1 MTENPNLQV
10 AHRAP
15 LTTNDRSSTK
25 AADVTV
31 VIPTFNRSN
40 FLPEAI
46 DSLLNQTIPPRRL
59 IVIDDGSTDDTQ
71 EVVRRFG
78 ARIEYIRKENAGKAK
93 ALNLA
98 LTLIDTEYVWFFDD
112 DDAAYPEAL
121 EALIKPYITSPML
134 GFVAGSFDR
143 AVSKG
148 SLFEA
153 TITKP
158 PYLYENQPLDLQRAQ
173 LFRHCTILMSGAL
186 LRTEAVRSV
195 GGFNDI
201 LLRGQDYELMV
212 KLASK
217 FDFQHCSRCVFI
229 VREHPGLR
237 GPKSMQHDES
247 TRLKVWAAFEEKIGQ
262 YLISEVPLDKF
273 TLGKAYQ
280 ADELSIRRH
289 NHIVKAWAIAP
300 KLHSSYAYTEIDNAF
315 KADSTN
321 HLSAAEKELIENMF
335 NHQFIYH
342 RTPSINIKIIKSI
355 SQTKNGR
362 SALRIMTK
370 GIYWAIQRRDQ
381 SSLIKLKLLL
391 SAAFIFSASVVFGLI
406 APSNTSPSK

>member
-1 MTENPNLQV
+1 MTDNPNLQV

-46 DSLLNQTIPPRRL
+46 ESLLNQTIPPRRL

-71 EVVRRFG
+71 EVVRHFG

-143 AVSKG
+143 AESKG

-153 TITKP
+153 TITKT
-158 PYLYENQPLDLQRAQ
+158 PYPYENQSQHFQRAQ

-186 LRTEAVRSV
+186 LRTEAVRAI

-201 LLRGQDYELMV
+201 LLRGQDYDLMV

-217 FDFQHCSRCVFI
+217 FEFQHCNRCVYI
-229 VREHPGLR
+229 LREHSGLR
-237 GPKSMQHDES
+237 GPNSMKHDAN
-247 TRLKVWAAFEEKIGQ
+247 TRLKVWAEFESEIGE
-262 YLISEVPLDKF
+262 YLISQVPLEKF
-273 TLGKAYQ
+273 TLDDTSQ
-280 ADELSIRRH
+280 AVEVNIRRH
-289 NHIVKAWAIAP
+289 NYIVKAWALAP
-300 KLHSSYAYTEIDNAF
+300 KLDSAYAFTEIENAF
-315 KADSTN
+315 KTDSSTPI
-321 HLSAAEKELIENMF
+321 SATEEDLLKNMF

-342 RTPSINIKIIKSI
+342 RIPSISI
-355 SQTKNGR
+355 EKLRTISRTKNGR
-362 SALRIMTK
+362 SALRMMTK
-370 GIYWAIQRRDQ
+370 GIYWATQRRDQ
-381 SSLIKLKLLL
+381 SSLSRFKLLF

-406 APSNTSPSK
+406 TPTSRSK